1 MTSVLLL
8 CCLCHTSREYVV
20 DMVDSSH
27 ILVVCFRSQFG
38 TENGLKSLL
47 VLSGVTTEEKLLS
60 PENTITPDYYTDT
73 INDFFAQVPAAKK
86 A

>member
-1 MTSVLLL
+1 LYGRL
-8 CCLCHTSREYVV
+8 C
-20 DMVDSSH
+20 
-27 ILVVCFRSQFG
+27 SQFG

-73 INDFFAQVPAAKK
+73 INDFFAEVPASKEA
-86 A
+86 

>member
-1 MTSVLLL
+1 MVSAWFIRFIIYTMSSNIFLYGRL
-8 CCLCHTSREYVV
+8 C
-20 DMVDSSH
+20 
-27 ILVVCFRSQFG
+27 SQFG

-73 INDFFAQVPAAKK
+73 INDFFAEVPAAKE

>member
-1 MTSVLLL
+1 
-8 CCLCHTSREYVV
+8 
-20 DMVDSSH
+20 
-27 ILVVCFRSQFG
+27 
-38 TENGLKSLL
+38 L

-73 INDFFAQVPAAKK
+73 INDFFAGVPAAKE

>member
-1 MTSVLLL
+1 
-8 CCLCHTSREYVV
+8 
-20 DMVDSSH
+20 
-27 ILVVCFRSQFG
+27 
-38 TENGLKSLL
+38 

-73 INDFFAQVPAAKK
+73 INDFFAEVPAATE

>member
-1 MTSVLLL
+1 VP
-8 CCLCHTSREYVV
+8 HESR
-20 DMVDSSH
+20 
-27 ILVVCFRSQFG
+27 VCFRQVDSFASYSIPSSLIYFYGRLCSQFG
-38 TENGLKSLL
+38 TENGLQSLL

-73 INDFFAQVPAAKK
+73 INDFFAEVPAATE